1 MANSSLRAV
10 GFTPAPVGLED
21 GRELGQSV
29 AEFEMT
35 WVKRRRDRS
44 RITRYR

>member
-21 GRELGQSV
+21 GRELGR
-29 AEFEMT
+29 AIAAGGMI
-35 WVKRRRDRS
+35 WIKA
-44 RITRYR
+44 